1 MRSSKSAVRYAKAL
15 LELSIE
21 KNKVD
26 VVENNVNSIIRASQ
40 ETPDFSAFLNSPLI
54 KVDKKISVL
63 NELFGDFDSITLDF
77 LSMVTKNGRENLIMF
92 IANSFVVQLKEFR
105 GIVPITIVSARQL
118 ESATR
123 NKILAKIQ
131 KMVHGTPEITE
142 KTDESLIG
150 GFIIRMGD
158 QQIDASVASQLMRLK
173 QELIK

>member
-15 LELSIE
+15 LELAIE

-40 ETPDFSAFLNSPLI
+40 ETSDFSAFLNSPLI